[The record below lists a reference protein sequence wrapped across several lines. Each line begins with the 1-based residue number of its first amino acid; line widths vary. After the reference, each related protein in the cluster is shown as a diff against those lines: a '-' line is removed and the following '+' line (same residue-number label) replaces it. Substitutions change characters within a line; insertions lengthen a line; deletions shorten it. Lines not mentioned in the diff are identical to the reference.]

1 MRGEMEG
8 LFLGFLLMS
17 DDLLI
22 FCSFFCGWLWVDGD
36 ASSKSV
42 WIEWVGALFSFNL
55 RVVG

>member
-1 MRGEMEG
+1 MEG